1 MTSIPALDKSEATP
15 AEQDF
20 RPGKAGGLFTRRR
33 AWGLT
38 GLLVTL
44 GTINNA
50 DKAVLGIIA
59 QPLAK
64 DLGLTAS
71 QIGLAGSLFFLTFAI
86 GGFFAGTVNRLVSLR
101 WALVILA
108 LGWSL
113 TVLPLIVSASFA
125 VLIVSRLVLGLFE
138 GPAAALS
145 LTAAYSWHEPSKR
158 GLPGALIAGAQSIA
172 KIAIAPALAV
182 VTATLG
188 WRAALSVLAVAGLI
202 WCVVWI
208 FTWREGPYIRRESAK
223 AEPVGTEA
231 SEPTVP
237 WRKIFLNRTFISAAV
252 LITSCYAMVAVV
264 LTWLPSYFELG
275 LGFSRLQ
282 AGLMFA
288 IPSAVGLVLM
298 LSISTISDRLL
309 VRGASLRTVRIVMP
323 VVGVFICG
331 LLLFLL
337 PSIGSAPLAVLVV
350 SVGYGFC
357 TPVMP
362 LFSAMIS
369 DLCPPRQT
377 AGTLGFFLAIMATGG
392 LVAPYAT
399 GVIVDHAPTAAQ
411 GYALSFQILGA
422 IAAACAVLVLILA
435 NPARDR
441 QRA

>member
-1 MTSIPALDKSEATP
+1 MTSIPALDKSEGSP
-15 AEQDF
+15 AEHDY
-20 RPGKAGGLFTRRR
+20 RPAKVGGFHTRRR

-38 GLLVTL
+38 GLLVVL

-86 GGFFAGTVNRLVSLR
+86 GGFFAGTVNRLLSLR
-101 WALVILA
+101 WALVLLA
-108 LGWSL
+108 LGWSA

-125 VLIVSRLVLGLFE
+125 VLVVSRLVLGLFE

-145 LTAAYSWHEPSKR
+145 LTAAFSWHEPSKR

-202 WCVVWI
+202 WCVVWM
-208 FTWREGPYIRRESAK
+208 FTWREGPYIRRRPTKSD
-223 AEPVGTEA
+223 PVQTEA
-231 SEPTVP
+231 SEPAVP
-237 WRKIFLNRTFISAAV
+237 WRKIFLTRTFISSAV

-275 LGFSRLQ
+275 LGYSRLQ

-298 LSISTISDRLL
+298 LSISAVSDRLL

-323 VVGVFICG
+323 VVGVFVCG

-369 DLCPPRQT
+369 DLCPPSQT
-377 AGTLGFFLAIMATGG
+377 AGTLGFFLAVMATGG

>member
-20 RPGKAGGLFTRRR
+20 RPGEAGGLFTRRR

-113 TVLPLIVSASFA
+113 TVLPLIVSASFV

-223 AEPVGTEA
+223 AEPAETEA

-237 WRKIFLNRTFISAAV
+237 WRKIFLNQTFISAAV

-288 IPSAVGLVLM
+288 IPSTVGLVLM

-337 PSIGSAPLAVLVV
+337 PSIGSAPLAVVVV

-369 DLCPPRQT
+369 DLCPPSQT

>member
-20 RPGKAGGLFTRRR
+20 RPGEAGGLFTRRR

-113 TVLPLIVSASFA
+113 TVLPLIVSASFV

-223 AEPVGTEA
+223 AEPAETEA

-288 IPSAVGLVLM
+288 IPSTVGLVLM

-337 PSIGSAPLAVLVV
+337 PSIGSAPLAVVVV